1 MFNLNIVIKDNMY
14 DAIISDYRDRWSS
27 NCLEPVWEFI
37 VAAKDILQYCQSND
51 RIQEFDIAIN
61 WETLNRSF

>member
-14 DAIISDYRDRWSS
+14 DAIISDYRDRWPSI
-27 NCLEPVWEFI
+27 CLEPVWEFI